1 MVFHLWTARG
11 RRRAKAV
18 LPRRRGFTFIEL
30 VVAVSLMGM
39 LLAILG
45 PRIGATR
52 DRGAVRSAKQ
62 KVSAYLATTRAA
74 AIRRGRPATFH
85 ASGGS
90 IWVSIGGTDTV
101 AARISL
107 GEEYSVVF
115 EATTDSV
122 RFDARGFATNIPGTQ
137 VFRLRRAAYSD
148 SVCVSRGGLIASRCG
163 F

>member
-1 MVFHLWTARG
+1 MV
-11 RRRAKAV
+11 
-18 LPRRRGFTFIEL
+18 EL
-30 VVAVSLMGM
+30 VVVVALMGILM
-39 LLAILG
+39 AILG

-85 ASGGS
+85 ATNGHV
-90 IWVSIGGTDTV
+90 WVSVGGTDTV
-101 AARISL
+101 AAPVSL
-107 GEEYSVVF
+107 SDEYSVTF

-122 RFDARGFATNIPGTQ
+122 RFDARGFATNVPGTQ
-137 VFRLRRAAYSD
+137 VFRLTRSGYSD
-148 SVCVSRGGLIASRCG
+148 SVCVSRGGLIGARCG